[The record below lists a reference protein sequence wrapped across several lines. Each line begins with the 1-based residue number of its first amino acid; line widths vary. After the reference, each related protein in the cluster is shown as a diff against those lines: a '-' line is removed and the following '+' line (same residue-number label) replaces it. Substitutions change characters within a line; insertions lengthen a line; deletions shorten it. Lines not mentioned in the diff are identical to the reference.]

1 MSSSKS
7 RRLALRELL
16 LAGRPGT
23 QIELCRA
30 LAARGFAAT
39 QSTISRDLKV
49 LGAARVLRDD
59 GDFGYSLRSAPRGA
73 FPGEMIVAV
82 QHNET
87 AIVVRT
93 RVGRAPAVG
102 LELDAMGHDDILGT
116 IAGDDTVLVIPRSI
130 AATPRLAE
138 HLRRLAGIET
148 SL

>member
-1 MSSSKS
+1 VSSSKS
-7 RRLALRELL
+7 RRLALRQLL

-23 QIELCRA
+23 QAELGRA
-30 LAARGFAAT
+30 LAEQGFTAT

-59 GDFGYSLRSAPRGA
+59 GDFGYSLRTGPSGA
-73 FPGEMIVAV
+73 FPGEMIVSV
-82 QHNET
+82 QHNES

-130 AATPRLAE
+130 TATSRLAE
-138 HLRRLAGIET
+138 HLRRLAG
-148 SL
+148 LDA